1 MAGVPSPVVARA
13 REVVETTTGD
23 SRDDAD
29 DADDGGD
36 ASEPATN
43 GASARDSDAE
53 SNEIASDAV
62 ADALDEQGLDAES
75 IATVATELR
84 ELDIATMTP
93 LEALNTLDELR
104 STLEASRSR

>member
-1 MAGVPSPVVARA
+1 
-13 REVVETTTGD
+13 VETTTGD

-43 GASARDSDAE
+43 GASARDSDA
-53 SNEIASDAV
+53 V
-62 ADALDEQGLDAES
+62 ADALNEHPVDAE
-75 IATVATELR
+75 AVAAVATQLR

-93 LEALNTLDELR
+93 IEALNTLDEFR
-104 STLEASRSR
+104 SELDKK